1 MNQTITVPERDHI
14 EMPILTKPI
23 ALVGLM
29 GAGKS
34 KIGKALSDMF
44 NVPFIDTDD
53 VIEDVA
59 GMSIATIFELYGE
72 DKFREIEAREIAKL
86 VTDTPAIL
94 STGGG
99 AFIRDETRKIINQD
113 AVSVWLKARPE
124 TLASRISSTASRPL
138 LRDRDPIEVLTEL
151 SEARSPYY
159 QEAHVVIDTD
169 GLSLNDAID
178 KVSKT
183 MVAVINNED
192 ATRLR

>member
-94 STGGG
+94 S
-99 AFIRDETRKIINQD
+99 FI
-113 AVSVWLKARPE
+113 
-124 TLASRISSTASRPL
+124 
-138 LRDRDPIEVLTEL
+138 
-151 SEARSPYY
+151 
-159 QEAHVVIDTD
+159 
-169 GLSLNDAID
+169 
-178 KVSKT
+178 
-183 MVAVINNED
+183 
-192 ATRLR
+192 

>member
-29 GAGKS
+29 GAG
-34 KIGKALSDMF
+34 IGKALSDMF

-113 AVSVWLKARPE
+113 AMSVWLKARPE
-124 TLASRISSTASRPL
+124 TLASRIS
-138 LRDRDPIEVLTEL
+138 
-151 SEARSPYY
+151 ARRH
-159 QEAHVVIDTD
+159 ALIT
-169 GLSLNDAID
+169 
-178 KVSKT
+178 
-183 MVAVINNED
+183 
-192 ATRLR
+192 